1 MLKLKF
7 IAILFCLFILP
18 YPSLARLSIPQGLS
32 SADRESALKILGFGS
47 NFKVL
52 GDPYPLGGYLGV
64 EVGLS
69 HELIATS
76 SIGHLGNGAQEQGDT
91 TYPMI
96 TLGKGL
102 YYNVDLFLSFMPL
115 GLGENFSAFG
125 GAARWGIYEM
135 QSLPVHFSLQVSS
148 NFSSFQ
154 NKINTTTQ
162 TLDVVGGWNF
172 EDIVFFGGVGVI
184 RSSGLFMGGPNGVTD
199 TQETLTENLSQT
211 HSFLGVSMR
220 YEEYFAALQLDRADQ
235 VAYAFK
241 LGSRF

>member
-1 MLKLKF
+1 M
-7 IAILFCLFILP
+7 AILICLLCLP
-18 YPSLARLSIPQGLS
+18 FSGWARLSIPQGLTQ
-32 SADRESALKILGFGS
+32 ADRESALSILGLGS
-47 NFKVL
+47 TFKVL

-64 EVGLS
+64 EVGFS
-69 HELIATS
+69 YELISTS
-76 SIGHLGNGAQEQGDT
+76 SIGRLGSGAQEQGDT
-91 TYPMI
+91 TYSVI

-102 YYNVDLFLSFMPL
+102 FYNVDLFLSFMPL

-125 GAARWGIYEM
+125 GAARWGVYEM

-162 TLDVVGGWNF
+162 AVDVVGGWNF
-172 EDIVFFGGVGVI
+172 NEVVVFGGLGLV

-199 TQETLTENLSQT
+199 TQETLIENVSRA
-211 HSFLGVSMR
+211 HSFLGLSIR
-220 YEEYFAALQLDRADQ
+220 YDEYFAALQLDRADQ
-235 VAYAFK
+235 VAYALK